1 MEQEAAGLLSL
12 LPLVILH
19 IPLGIVMIML
29 AKRKGHTSFW
39 WKIIGFVPVIGW
51 YPLWYLVGITDKAV
65 YDKLDEINGA
75 LKHRIE

>member
-1 MEQEAAGLLSL
+1 MEQEGAGILQL

-39 WKIIGFVPVIGW
+39 WKIIGVVPVIGW
-51 YPLWYLVGITDKAV
+51 YPLWYLVGITDTAV